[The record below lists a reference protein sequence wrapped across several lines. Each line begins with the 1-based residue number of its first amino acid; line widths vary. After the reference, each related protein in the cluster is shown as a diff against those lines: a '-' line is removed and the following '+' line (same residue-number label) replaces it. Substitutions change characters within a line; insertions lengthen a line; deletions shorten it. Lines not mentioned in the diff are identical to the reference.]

1 MQPTKTKNQTEP
13 DKPAESNQNWKTG
26 LLLVVLSLCFLAV
39 LVRLFIVQVVNSGKY
54 RALARKQYESR
65 IELKPQRGSI
75 YDRNGHVIA
84 STINSASF
92 AVDPKMVQHVHTI
105 ASALQQLTGDSAS
118 VWEQKIRSS
127 DKSFLWVARS
137 NLDRSSILDTL
148 QDIGLIRVTEPR
160 RNYYFGNA
168 AAQIVGC
175 TNVDNQGLSGVEL
188 ALDSVLRGSPG
199 YMVMQRDG
207 RGNLRPSVDLP
218 SAAASNG
225 KSVQLTLDME
235 LQRIAEYELERG
247 IADAKAVSGTIIAI
261 DPSTGE
267 ILAVASSPSFN
278 PNRPQQA
285 SQETMKIRAIT
296 DMYEPG
302 STFKLITAAAALEE
316 KTVAPTDTVDAHG
329 GVWKLADGYEIKDTH
344 PLGRITF
351 AQGIEQSSN
360 VVFATQSMKIPDDKF
375 YKYARDFGFGIT
387 LGIDVPGESAGR
399 MKKPR
404 EFDGATKLFM
414 AYGYEL
420 AATALQIVNAY
431 AAVANGGV
439 MMKPYLIKKVF
450 DEGGRETESY
460 APQKI
465 RQVVSPQTAHTLTEL
480 LCGVVERGTGNEA
493 RVQGMR
499 IAGKTGTAQ
508 QLEDGKYSK
517 QAYTASFA
525 GYFPADKPKVAM
537 MIMLD
542 RPQTDIYGGKTAAPI
557 FRRIAQQWISATHM
571 EGISDTETKIAALP
585 DSVSVPDVRGI
596 TVENAVTVLHQ
607 NGLRLNNHGQGI
619 IAQQTPLPGKK
630 VLRGTDVI
638 AEYRVPTPAIK
649 RDSIEKAHADALR
662 PDVRGMSVR
671 RALAVLHAANVKVRV
686 QGSGTVV
693 KQTWAVGGKEKSCL
707 IECR

>member
-1 MQPTKTKNQTEP
+1 MQPASLPTSVEP
-13 DKPAESNQNWKTG
+13 KETNQNWKTG
-26 LLLVVLSLCFLAV
+26 LLLVVLSLCFFGV
-39 LVRLFIVQVVNSGKY
+39 IVRLFIVQVIKSGEY

-65 IELKPQRGSI
+65 IELKPQRGTI
-75 YDRNGHVIA
+75 YDRNQRVIA
-84 STINSASF
+84 STIKSASF
-92 AVDPKMVQHVHTI
+92 AVDPTLVEHPQII
-105 ASALQQLTGDSAS
+105 ANALEQLTGDSAS

-127 DKSFLWVARS
+127 KKSFLWLARG
-137 NLDRSSILDTL
+137 NLGRSSILDTL
-148 QDIGLIRVTEPR
+148 HDAGLIRVVEPR

-168 AAQIVGC
+168 ASQIVGC
-175 TNVDNQGLSGVEL
+175 TSVDNQGLSGVEL

-199 YMVMQRDG
+199 FMVMQRDG

-218 SAAASNG
+218 TSAASNG
-225 KSVQLTLDME
+225 KSVQLTIDME

-247 IADAKAVSGTIIAI
+247 IADARAVSGTIIAL
-261 DPSTGE
+261 DPVTGE
-267 ILAVASSPSFN
+267 ILAVASMPSFN

-285 SQETMKIRAIT
+285 SQESMKIRAIS

-316 KTVAPTDTVDAHG
+316 KAVAPTDTVDAHN
-329 GVWKLADGYEIKDTH
+329 GVWKLSDGYEIKDTH
-344 PLGRITF
+344 PLGHITF
-351 AQGIEQSSN
+351 AQAIEQSSN
-360 VVFATQSMKIPDDKF
+360 VVFAIQSQKIPDDKF

-387 LGIDVPGESAGR
+387 LGIDVPGESPGR

-404 EFDGATKLFM
+404 EFDGATKFFM

-420 AATALQIVNAY
+420 AATALQMVNAY
-431 AAVANGGV
+431 AAVANKGV

-450 DEGGRETESY
+450 DENGTETESY
-460 APQKI
+460 EPQKI
-465 RQVVSPQTAHTLTEL
+465 RQVVSAETAQTLTNL

-493 RVQGMR
+493 RVQGMK

-508 QLEDGKYSK
+508 QLVEGKYSK

-525 GYFPADKPKVAM
+525 GYFPADNPKVAM

-571 EGISDTETKIAALP
+571 EGISDVTTMAALP

-596 TVENAVTVLHQ
+596 TVENAETVLHQ
-607 NGLRLNNHGQGI
+607 NGLRLSNRGQGI
-619 IAQQTPLPGKK
+619 IAQQSPLPGKK
-630 VLRGTDVI
+630 VLRGTDVL

-662 PDVRGMSVR
+662 PDVRGMAMR
-671 RALAVLHAANVKVRV
+671 RALAVLHAANVKVKV

-693 KQTWAVGGKEKSCL
+693 KQTWSVGGKEKSCV